1 MCIRDSGLIERFIEL
16 VSLSDASSTADD
28 LIGTDDED
36 GITFPVLTQGTI
48 STLDVTVTG
57 NGNLQAWI
65 DFNGD
70 GLFEETLG
78 ERIALDLKDDGTQF
92 DNVAGDGVIQID
104 VTVPSDAT
112 TSTTIARFR

>member
-1 MCIRDSGLIERFIEL
+1 
-16 VSLSDASSTADD
+16 
-28 LIGTDDED
+28 
-36 GITFPVLTQGTI
+36 
-48 STLDVTVTG
+48 TVTG

-112 TSTTIARFR
+112 TSTTYARFRYGSETGLNTSDFAVDGEVEDYSLVIAAADLSDRGDAP